1 VSAAVV
7 LSALAPVYGSPDHRA
22 ELTSEAPLGHVLEV
36 LEERAPFLHVRGED
50 GHAGWV
56 HRGHLSTAEAVVG
69 PWREDAHASSLGAVL
84 SVDGRSRLLV
94 PLGARLALDND
105 GSVRLPDGR
114 IAQVA
119 SGRIAAEA
127 DLHEES
133 HALSPAEWAAVFF
146 AGAPYRWGGVTSWGV
161 DCSGLVQVTFRIRGV
176 RVPREAGEQAKAG
189 VPVEASGAQYDF
201 EAGDLVFFGEKGE
214 RSGVRGDA
222 SRHKRLVGGAGDPP
236 ITHVA
241 IADGSGYVVH
251 ASAGAGGVCRS
262 PLSGG
267 SAEAQW
273 LREAFRAARRVLP
286 SPAAGA
292 SPGRTG

>member
-1 VSAAVV
+1 MSAAVV
-7 LSALAPVYGSPDHRA
+7 LSALAPLYGSPDHRA

-36 LEERAPFLHVRGED
+36 LDERAPFLRVRGED
-50 GHAGWV
+50 GYAGWV
-56 HRGHLSTAEAVVG
+56 HGGHLSTAAAVVG

-84 SVDGRSRLLV
+84 SVDGRSRVLA

-119 SGRIAAEA
+119 SGRVAADG

-146 AGAPYRWGGVTSWGV
+146 AGAPYRWGGVTPWGV
-161 DCSGLVQVTFRIRGV
+161 DCSGLAQVTYRFRGV
-176 RVPREAGEQAKAG
+176 QLPRNSAEQSKVGAPLEARDF
-189 VPVEASGAQYDF
+189 QYDF
-201 EAGDLVFFGEKGE
+201 QAGDLLFL
-214 RSGVRGDA
+214 GD
-222 SRHKRLVGGAGDPP
+222 P

-241 IADGSGYVVH
+241 IADGAGYVVH
-251 ASAGAGGVCRS
+251 ASAAAGGVCRS
-262 PLSGG
+262 PLAGG
-267 SAEAQW
+267 SAEARG
-273 LREAFRAARRVLP
+273 LRETFRAARRVLP